1 MARQRNVGII
11 DPVTSTG
18 IIETNTLSWGAIW
31 GGLFV
36 SIGIFVLL
44 NLLGMA
50 IGLAVLDPFQGDSLR
65 DVGIGAA
72 VWAVVV
78 QILALLVG
86 GIVAARQA
94 GIVDR
99 FTGVLHGFVLWG
111 FVTVFSM
118 GFSFMLLGSAMDMGA
133 RAVSAG
139 AEAVPGVVQR
149 SAAGIDSSTLL
160 QPINDQLRQ
169 QGRPELTANQLE
181 AAVQGAAQ
189 RAMQEGRLDREIV
202 VLSISENTNLSRQD
216 AMIVAG
222 RIEQEIAQ
230 AQRQAG
236 DTAEDVSDAA
246 SVGFWG
252 LFFASLLG
260 LVAAVVGAMIGVSR
274 RMRRIDRGVPGA
286 PHVEEAPP
294 PMVPPRE
301 VHP

>member
-1 MARQRNVGII
+1 MAKQRNVGII

-99 FTGVLHGFVLWG
+99 FTGVLHGLVLWG

-118 GFSFMLLGSAMDMGA
+118 AFSVMLVGSAMNMGA

-139 AEAVPGVVQR
+139 WRV
-149 SAAGIDSSTLL
+149 
-160 QPINDQLRQ
+160 
-169 QGRPELTANQLE
+169 
-181 AAVQGAAQ
+181 
-189 RAMQEGRLDREIV
+189 
-202 VLSISENTNLSRQD
+202 
-216 AMIVAG
+216 
-222 RIEQEIAQ
+222 
-230 AQRQAG
+230 
-236 DTAEDVSDAA
+236 
-246 SVGFWG
+246 
-252 LFFASLLG
+252 
-260 LVAAVVGAMIGVSR
+260 
-274 RMRRIDRGVPGA
+274 
-286 PHVEEAPP
+286 
-294 PMVPPRE
+294 
-301 VHP
+301 